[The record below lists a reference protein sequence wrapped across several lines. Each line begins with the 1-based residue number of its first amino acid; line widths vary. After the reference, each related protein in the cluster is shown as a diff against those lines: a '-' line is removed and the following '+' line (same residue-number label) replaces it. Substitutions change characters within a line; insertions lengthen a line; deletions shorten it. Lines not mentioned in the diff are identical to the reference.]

1 MALNSDATL
10 EAFVNRI
17 IRNEEIMDILK
28 LPLIENSD
36 DEDLINE
43 KRKVLIDKFVRK
55 TAEIPDLL
63 DSDYE
68 DVVINDVTYSD
79 YGKIRITLSF
89 AGDIKL
95 HHDLFGNPQ
104 IDILIY
110 YDNTEIEN
118 IYKLLD
124 LISDEF
130 SGQNLKIKY
139 NDQKVYIKNIR
150 NEGLIAQTAMIN
162 NYERLGIRFSFYANL
177 YKINKGG

>member
-17 IRNEEIMDILK
+17 IRNKEIMDILK
-28 LPLIENSD
+28 LPLIESSD
-36 DEDLINE
+36 DEDLIDE

-55 TAEIPDLL
+55 TAEIPNLL

-68 DVVINDVTYSD
+68 DVEIDKVTYSD
-79 YGKIRITLSF
+79 YGKIRITISF

-104 IDILIY
+104 LDILIY
-110 YDNTEIEN
+110 YDNTEIDN

-124 LISDEF
+124 LISNEF
-130 SGQNLKIKY
+130 SGQNLEVKL
-139 NDQKVYIKNIR
+139 NNERTYIRNIR
-150 NEGLIAQTAMIN
+150 NEGIITQTAIIN

-177 YKINKGG
+177 YKINK